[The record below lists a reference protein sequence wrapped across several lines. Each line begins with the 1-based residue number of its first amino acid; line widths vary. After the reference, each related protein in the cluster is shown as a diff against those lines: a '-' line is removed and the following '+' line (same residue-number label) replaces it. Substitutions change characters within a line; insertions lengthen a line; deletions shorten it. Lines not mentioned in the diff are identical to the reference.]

1 MLYMAPNRE
10 VRAVVGLFTFRR
22 RTHTCL
28 NQTGASSAPEFE
40 KGDHGADISVRR
52 IAGALGVKIPKP
64 TLRGSRRQLLPPATT
79 ESVGPCLALR
89 SAPPIYYYKVPS
101 RVGLKMAGDG
111 LNCMLYALLRASPPL
126 EACLRPS

>member
-1 MLYMAPNRE
+1 MRGTLLLRPVEARPDHTLYMAPNRD
-10 VRAVVGLFTFRR
+10 VREMVGLFEFRR

-52 IAGALGVKIPKP
+52 IAGALGVEVPKS

-79 ESVGPCLALR
+79 P
-89 SAPPIYYYKVPS
+89 
-101 RVGLKMAGDG
+101 
-111 LNCMLYALLRASPPL
+111 ASGK
-126 EACLRPS
+126 ATD

>member
-1 MLYMAPNRE
+1 MRGTLLLRPVEARPDHTLYMAPNRD
-10 VRAVVGLFTFRR
+10 VRTVVGLFEFGR

-52 IAGALGVKIPKP
+52 MAGALGGEVPKS

-79 ESVGPCLALR
+79 PALGK
-89 SAPPIYYYKVPS
+89 AT
-101 RVGLKMAGDG
+101 D
-111 LNCMLYALLRASPPL
+111 
-126 EACLRPS
+126 